1 MGIGLPEIA
10 IVLVIFL
17 VIFGAKKLPE
27 LGKGLGSGMREF
39 KEGISGD
46 DAKSP
51 QQIASTPSSPT
62 GAPAQPAS
70 PVARVETPDA
80 APGAH
85 PDPDA
90 PAAAPRTEE

>member
-10 IVLVIFL
+10 IVFVILL

-46 DAKSP
+46 DAKP
-51 QQIASTPSSPT
+51 TQQIASNPTPT
-62 GAPAQPAS
+62 GSPARPAS
-70 PVARVETPDA
+70 PVAHVDSPET
-80 APGAH
+80 APGTH

-90 PAAAPRTEE
+90 PARAPRTEE